1 MVQYKNL
8 GPKDPMNSR
17 AAAWA
22 LRNKHLFP
30 VDKRDLKGESLEDRI
45 VIMMD
50 EEADDLGINIL

>member
-22 LRNKHLFP
+22 LRNKRLFP
-30 VDKRDLKGESLEDRI
+30 IDSRPLKGESLADQIII
-45 VIMMD
+45 VVD
-50 EEADDLGINIL
+50 EESDDLGINIL